1 MNFLLILLALLI
13 AGIAALSVV
22 ALTGERA
29 VPGAAFFSGVGRDG
43 LGTFDRLEDLTTA
56 VRFFGDPEDEKASAS
71 ESASGDASA
80 EAAAESAEGAA
91 EPAVEQKS
99 VRRVAVPRADDAES
113 TLSAHNLVEKRKNV
127 RAASSGQVATPAEG
141 N

>member
-13 AGIAALSVV
+13 SGIAVLSVV
-22 ALTGERA
+22 ALGGERA

-43 LGTFDRLEDLTTA
+43 LGTFDRVEDLTTS
-56 VRFFGDPEDEKASAS
+56 VRFFGNPEDEKVSAS
-71 ESASGDASA
+71 ESASSDASA

-91 EPAVEQKS
+91 EP
-99 VRRVAVPRADDAES
+99 VRRVAVPLADDAES
-113 TLSAHNLVEKRKNV
+113 TLSAHDFVEKRKNPQAEGV
-127 RAASSGQVATPAEG
+127 PSVAEG